1 MHAGVYGG
9 RGVLQLVLAT
19 FQYLLLTVL
28 SPAQN
33 ISILPPMPERLVVGS
48 ELDFPPFALVT
59 GDKQADGFT
68 VELWKAVAHEAG
80 LDSTIL
86 TGPFHEIL
94 QDFKKGSIDVMINLA
109 QSPERAGFCSFSV
122 PHVTIHGAIFTRR
135 GEAAVRSEADLPG
148 KSLIVLN
155 RDLAHDYAIGKG
167 WTNRLVLVDDAAS
180 GFAML
185 ASGKHDAFL
194 VGKLVGLKLIRE
206 KQYQNIVPVG
216 QRVDFHQ
223 KFAFAVM
230 KGRPGSSEL
239 LERINEGLALVKAN
253 GTYDALYIK
262 WFGILEPTAF
272 DWRQFLRYLLPAVL
286 LALLATGAYMVERRL
301 RRQLKQVVSLLNATL
316 ESTAE
321 GVLAIDAAGN
331 ITASNRK
338 LWEFGFMPS
347 VESTGGP
354 IRGPQFFDSF
364 KRTLGNPDELET
376 TLRRV
381 SENCEEETLQTLH
394 LIDQRCFAVASN
406 PQRIDSRYRGRVWS
420 FRDITEQ
427 ENAAAR
433 IRQFARE
440 LETKVLERTSQLEL
454 ALRSRENFMAAISH
468 ELRTP
473 LHGILGLAEMLSERT
488 YGPISPK
495 QERALRGIEQSGQ
508 HLLALINDILDAIQ
522 IKEVGASLEV
532 ADCDVLEL
540 CEAAVQIIE
549 PSVQKKGQ
557 KLLLQLPEKGVVLRM
572 DPRRMRQVLVNL
584 LSNALKFTSMDGEIG
599 LAVRRVPGEIQFEVS
614 DTGVGIPAEH
624 LGRLFKPFVQLNES
638 LSREQGGTGLGLA
651 LVDQLVKAHGG
662 RVEVQSTVGTGSR
675 FTVILPVKESTTNT

>member
-1 MHAGVYGG
+1 MHSGVFGG
-9 RGVLQLVLAT
+9 RGITRLVVAT
-19 FQYLLLTVL
+19 FQFWLLAALAT
-28 SPAQN
+28 AQN
-33 ISILPPMPERLVVGS
+33 ATNLPPMPSRLVVGS

-59 GDKQADGFT
+59 ENKEADGFT

-135 GEAAVRSEADLPG
+135 GDSEVRSEADLPG

-167 WTNRLVLVDDAAS
+167 WTNRLVLVDDAAT
-180 GFAML
+180 GFALL
-185 ASGKHDAFL
+185 ASGKHDAML

-216 QRVDFHQ
+216 KHVDFHQ

-230 KGRPGSSEL
+230 KTRPGSSEL

-253 GTYDALYIK
+253 GTYDSLYIK
-262 WFGILEPTAF
+262 WFGILEPMAF
-272 DWRQFLRYLLPAVL
+272 DWRQFLRYLLPAVIL
-286 LALLATGAYMVERRL
+286 TVLATAAYVVERRL
-301 RRQLKQVVSLLNATL
+301 RRKLKQVVSLLNATL

-321 GVLAIDAAGN
+321 GILAIDETGN

-338 LWEFGFMPS
+338 LREFGLMPP
-347 VESTGGP
+347 VASTAEP
-354 IRGPQFFDSF
+354 IRGPGFFDSF
-364 KRTLGNPDELET
+364 KRMLESPDELQT
-376 TLRRV
+376 TLQRV
-381 SENCEEETLQTLH
+381 SEDCDVETLQTLH
-394 LIDQRCFAVASN
+394 LIDQRCFAVVSN
-406 PQRIDSRYRGRVWS
+406 PQRIDSKHRGRVWS

-427 ENAAAR
+427 EKSAAR

-473 LHGILGLAEMLSERT
+473 LHGILGLTEMLIEKT
-488 YGPISPK
+488 YGPVSPK

-508 HLLALINDILDAIQ
+508 HLLSLINDILDAIQ
-522 IKEVGASLEV
+522 IKEAGASLEI
-532 ADCDVLEL
+532 ADCDALEL
-540 CEAAVQIIE
+540 CEAALQIID
-549 PSVQKKGQ
+549 PSIQKKRQ
-557 KLLLQLPEKGVVLRM
+557 KLVLQLPAKGTTLRM

-584 LSNALKFTSMDGEIG
+584 LSNALKFTAMNGEIG
-599 LAVRRVPGEIQFEVS
+599 LAVRMVPGEIQFEVS

-624 LGRLFKPFVQLNES
+624 LGRLFKPFVQLDES

-662 RVEVQSTVGTGSR
+662 RVEVQSQVGVGSR
-675 FTVILPVKESTTNT
+675 FTVILPHKD